1 MVKADEALKEL
12 TIKKEEWIV
21 IRSIV
26 SILEVSTKAYI
37 YVYIFNNIET
47 H

>member
-1 MVKADEALKEL
+1 MVETNVALKEL

-21 IRSIV
+21 LRSIV

-37 YVYIFNNIET
+37 YVYIFNNIEM

>member
-1 MVKADEALKEL
+1 MVTTDKTLQEL

-21 IRSIV
+21 LRSIV

-37 YVYIFNNIET
+37 YIYIFNNIET

>member
-1 MVKADEALKEL
+1 MVETDRALKEL

-21 IRSIV
+21 LRSIV

-37 YVYIFNNIET
+37 YVYIFNNIEM

>member
-1 MVKADEALKEL
+1 MITIDKALQEL
-12 TIKKEEWIV
+12 MIKKEEWIV
-21 IRSIV
+21 LQSIV

>member
-1 MVKADEALKEL
+1 MATTDKTLNELK
-12 TIKKEEWIV
+12 IKEEEWIV
-21 IRSIV
+21 LRSIV

>member
-1 MVKADEALKEL
+1 MVGTDRALKEL

-21 IRSIV
+21 LRSIV

>member
-1 MVKADEALKEL
+1 MVTTDKALREL

-21 IRSIV
+21 LRSIV
-26 SILEVSTKAYI
+26 SILEVSAKAYI
-37 YVYIFNNIET
+37 YIYIFNNIET